1 MYIYIYIVQLKF
13 IGKAQL
19 YIFKILSSGVQ
30 TNLLRLLITFFV
42 KVVIIIK
49 IVKKVI
55 IRHRF
60 TYNSA
65 FYS

>member
-1 MYIYIYIVQLKF
+1 MYIYIVQLKF
-13 IGKAQL
+13 IGEAQS

-30 TNLLRLLITFFV
+30 TNLLMLLITFFV
-42 KVVIIIK
+42 KVVIIK

-65 FYS
+65 FL

>member
-1 MYIYIYIVQLKF
+1 MYIYIVQLKF

-30 TNLLRLLITFFV
+30 TNLLMLLITFFV
-42 KVVIIIK
+42 KVVIIK

-65 FYS
+65 FL